1 MRSNLR
7 RKAERL
13 AKRGRRGAVPVGE
26 LAAKPAVCA
35 AIPARP
41 SPVQDPPPPVLE
53 PPAANT
59 EPQRGTRR
67 LRRQPVN
74 PADYERYAP
83 VRNLIAGRYRSIFAA
98 ARPLAI
104 GIDKPLREAFTEEEL
119 PTDDLKVFLRVWVR
133 RKAYRAALE
142 RGDRRVNLDGS
153 DAGPAFGDTQ
163 AGEAAGVSP
172 PAAVEGDEQT

>member
-13 AKRGRRGAVPVGE
+13 AERDRRATVPVGE
-26 LAAKPAVCA
+26 LAATPAVCA

-41 SPVQDPPPPVLE
+41 SPVLE

-59 EPQRGTRR
+59 EPQRGHRR
-67 LRRQPVN
+67 SRRQPVN
-74 PADYERYAP
+74 PADYDRYAR
-83 VRNLIAGRYRSIFAA
+83 VRNLLAGRYRSIFAA

-119 PTDDLKVFLRVWVR
+119 STDDLRVFLRVWVR
-133 RKAYRAALE
+133 RKAYRAALA

-153 DAGPAFGDTQ
+153 DAGPAFGD
-163 AGEAAGVSP
+163 APGEAAGVSP
-172 PAAVEGDEQT
+172 PATVRLGRDPS